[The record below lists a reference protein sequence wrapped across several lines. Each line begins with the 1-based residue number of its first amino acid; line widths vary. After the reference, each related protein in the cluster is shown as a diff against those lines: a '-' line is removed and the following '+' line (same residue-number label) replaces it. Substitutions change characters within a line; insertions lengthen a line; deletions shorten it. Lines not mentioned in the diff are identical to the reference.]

1 MDGNMDIS
9 FKSIEQ
15 LIDIPYAT
23 ETRVAK
29 EKERTQN
36 KLND

>member
-15 LIDIPYAT
+15 LIDILYAT

-29 EKERTQN
+29 RKGKN
-36 KLND
+36 SK